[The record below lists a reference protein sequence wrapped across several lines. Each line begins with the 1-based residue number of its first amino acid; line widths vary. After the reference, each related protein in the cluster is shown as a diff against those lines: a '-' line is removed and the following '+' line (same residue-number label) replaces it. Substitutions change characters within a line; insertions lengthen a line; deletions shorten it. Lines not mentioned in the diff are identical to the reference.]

1 MRTHTHTHTHSLSLA
16 CSSLWLSLPLS
27 LSLARSLSLKVFYE
41 YIYETQQH
49 NGIAELLE
57 ILASIIN
64 GFAQPVKQEHK
75 AMLERCLIPL
85 HKLKGVAVYHH
96 QLM

>member
-1 MRTHTHTHTHSLSLA
+1 MRAHTHTLSLSLSLA

-27 LSLARSLSLKVFYE
+27 LSRSFSLKVFYE

>member
-1 MRTHTHTHTHSLSLA
+1 MLAHLSGSLSP
-16 CSSLWLSLPLS
+16 PLS
-27 LSLARSLSLKVFYE
+27 LSRSLSLKVFYE